1 MELTVRDIYKSFG
14 DIKALCGVGFIAS
27 AGHPLGLLGRN
38 GAGKTTLMR
47 IIMDILKADR
57 GEILLDGKRLADA
70 RTAIGYLPEE
80 RGLYRKSRIGEQ
92 LIYFAR
98 LRGMDASSAKQAVTD
113 ILSLFGIEEYI
124 DRTPET
130 LSKGNQQRVQLAL
143 AMINRPEI
151 LILDEPF
158 SGLDPIGTAQLKEI
172 IRDYAA
178 QGHIVIFSS
187 HQMPVVEDFC
197 EDIVIIKNG
206 HVVLDGAL
214 NDIRNN
220 YRSHRV
226 FIRAQD
232 DVSAIAGHFGNITSK
247 NDGII
252 CALSKDTDTKGLL
265 QALSSSGTQITHFEI
280 IRPSL
285 EEIFISCNEEGGDA
299 Q

>member
-1 MELTVRDIYKSFG
+1 MTLTVRDIYKSFG
-14 DIKALCGVGFIAS
+14 DIKALCGVGFEAS

-47 IIMDILKADR
+47 IIMDILKADS
-57 GEILLDGKRLADA
+57 GEILLDGKPLADA

-80 RGLYRKSRIGEQ
+80 RGLYRTSRIGEQ

-98 LRGMDASSAKQAVTD
+98 LRGMDAARAKQAVSDT
-113 ILSLFGIEEYI
+113 LSRFGIEEYI
-124 DRTPET
+124 NRTPET

-197 EDIVIIKNG
+197 EDIVIIKSGRVVTKG
-206 HVVLDGAL
+206 HL
-214 NDIRNN
+214 NDIRNS
-220 YRSHRV
+220 YHSSRV
-226 FIRAQD
+226 FIRACGDISAIAQKHG
-232 DVSAIAGHFGNITSK
+232 DVSAK
-247 NDGII
+247 NGGIV
-252 CALSKDTDTKGLL
+252 CALSNDADANELL
-265 QALSSSGTQITHFEI
+265 ADLSSSGTQITHFEI

-285 EEIFISCNEEGGDA
+285 EEIFISSSGEGGNA